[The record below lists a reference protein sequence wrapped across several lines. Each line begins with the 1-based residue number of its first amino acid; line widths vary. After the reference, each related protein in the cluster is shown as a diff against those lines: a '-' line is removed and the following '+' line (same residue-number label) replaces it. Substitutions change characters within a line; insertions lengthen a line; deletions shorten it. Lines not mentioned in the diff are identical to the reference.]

1 MNHAIISNSIPRSAT
16 KQDDFTLVS
25 IRKGAEMLAAVYNKA
40 AASNLPKMDNVDILE
55 GVTKIVCEYF
65 ELEIEQVK
73 AKGRKREN
81 LRARQIISYIIRQDY
96 EREISLMMLGAFFN
110 QDHTTQINSVRTVQN
125 YIDTDLEFRVII
137 NEISTKIFI
146 AHF

>member
-1 MNHAIISNSIPRSAT
+1 MDHVKISNAIPRSAT
-16 KQDDFTLVS
+16 KSGYFTLVS
-25 IRKGAEMLAAVYNKA
+25 VRKGAEMLAAVYNKEA
-40 AASNLPKMDNVDILE
+40 VRNRHKMDNVDILE
-55 GVTKIVCEYF
+55 GVTKIVCQYF

-73 AKGRKREN
+73 AKGRNREN
-81 LRARQIISYIIRQDY
+81 LCARQIISYIIRRDY

-137 NEISTKIFI
+137 NEISNKIFLSL
-146 AHF
+146 